1 MTIKFAKALRA
12 TLAAAFLIVGGSS
25 SAHAANFVGNG
36 GFEAPALPVTPPG
49 YCASRPCNDL
59 LSPASVPPWQS
70 TVDIEIWT
78 TGFLGVPAYEGNQ
91 FAEVNST
98 GAPPLFQVIT
108 GIPAGTPLTYA
119 FAHRGRDGN
128 DTVKLRITDL
138 GTSVQIVNQ
147 DFTTGNA
154 AWSLY
159 TASSPFLASGNSLK
173 FEFIPVFPASGS
185 GNLID
190 SVALTGDLPAVPGPS
205 PLLGFGTMLGL
216 SSRLRRRIK
225 QSNS

>member
-1 MTIKFAKALRA
+1 MPIKYATSLRA
-12 TLAAAFLIVGGSS
+12 TSAAAFLIVGGSY

-36 GFEAPALPVTPPG
+36 GFQAPTLPTTPPR
-49 YCASRPCNDL
+49 YCISLPCNEE

-108 GIPAGTPLTYA
+108 GIPAGTPLTYS

-138 GTSVQIVNQ
+138 VTSVDFVNQ
-147 DFTTGNA
+147 DFTTGNS

-159 TASSPFLASGNSLK
+159 TASSPFLASGNNLK
-173 FEFIPVFPASGS
+173 FEFIPVFPTIGS

-190 SVALTGDLPAVPGPS
+190 SVALTGDPPAVPGPS